1 MGEEK
6 SDEEQLMDMFRQ
18 FDKSGDG
25 KLSASEMKEAAVAMG
40 GSVDDVDMIMKM
52 ADLDGDKM
60 LSYEEMANMMGLGP
74 KGKDPKEK
82 KRAAF
87 RMMDSNGDGT
97 LTADELRVMMG
108 SIGDDDDLGIMEM
121 LIKEHDKD
129 GDGKLSFEEFDKFF
143 K

>member
-87 RMMDSNGDGT
+87 RMMDSNGDGSI
-97 LTADELRVMMG
+97 TADELKVMMG
-108 SIGDDDDLGIMEM
+108 SLGDDDDLGIMEM

>member
-74 KGKDPKEK
+74 KGNDPKER

-87 RMMDSNGDGT
+87 RMMDSNGDGSIT
-97 LTADELRVMMG
+97 VDELKVMMG
-108 SIGDDDDLGIMEM
+108 SLGDDDDLGIMEM